1 MREPAVMLAH
11 SIRGWAQELHFFLM
25 DHGGAM
31 VRGYVMSPEDA
42 TAEKYDVLLVDD
54 ITSFLSTRLVSNLQ
68 RSGIRVI
75 GVYDSADVAGTGKQ
89 RLLELGVDEAL
100 ADTTPPAEFVETI
113 ARISGP
119 TIGAEDPELNGL
131 FEAISAKTKVRG
143 PIDHDAGVRRTRRG
157 YVVAVAAAVGGAGA
171 TEVAVQLSVALRM
184 RNLATAL
191 VDADEQ
197 APSVAQR
204 LGLALHPN
212 IRTAVDAVHHGTG
225 ALGATLTELP
235 AVGIR
240 VLSGL
245 PNPRDWFELR
255 SGEVVEVL
263 AELAKTHPYVVANVG
278 PRIEDLPETGGPARF
293 SVTRATLSLSDIV
306 VLVGTSTPVGVTR
319 IIDWLADGRSL
330 ITGKPLHIV
339 LNQHPASSFVASE
352 VEAEL
357 RRTVTPQ
364 SITVA
369 PFDKR
374 VTRAAW
380 DGGFVMRGP
389 FSKAIAKLS
398 QAVPSYAEAKP

>member
-42 TAEKYDVLLVDD
+42 LGDKYDVLLVDD
-54 ITSFLSTRLVSNLQ
+54 VTSFLSTRLVSKLQ

-75 GVYDSADVAGTGKQ
+75 GVYETADPGGTGKQ

-100 ADTTPPAEFVETI
+100 ADTTPPAEFVEAI
-113 ARISGP
+113 ARVAGP
-119 TIGAEDPELNGL
+119 MIIDDPELRGL
-131 FEAISAKTKVRG
+131 MDSVRAESAAAG
-143 PIDHDAGVRRTRRG
+143 PVDHDALSRRRRRG
-157 YVVAVAAAVGGAGA
+157 YVIAVAAATGGAGA
-171 TEVAVQLSVALRM
+171 TEVAIQ
-184 RNLATAL
+184 LATAL
-191 VDADEQ
+191 RNRGQSTVLVDTDEQ

-225 ALGATLTELP
+225 ALAGTLRP
-235 AVGIR
+235 IPIAGIS

-255 SGEVVEVL
+255 SGEVAEVL
-263 AELAKTHPYVVANVG
+263 AELASTHPYVVANVG
-278 PRIEDLPETGGPARF
+278 PRLEDLPETGGPARF
-293 SVTRATLSLSDIV
+293 SVTRATLSMADIV
-306 VLVGTSTPVGVTR
+306 VLVGATTPVGVTR
-319 IIDWLADGRSL
+319 IVDWLADGRSL
-330 ITGKPLHIV
+330 IAGKPLHIV
-339 LNQHPASSFVASE
+339 LNQHQHGPFVASE
-352 VEAEL
+352 VEVEL
-357 RRTVTPQ
+357 RRSLAPQ

-374 VTRAAW
+374 VPRASW
-380 DGGFVMRGP
+380 DGQLVPPGP
-389 FSKAIAKLS
+389 FAKAVNKLAA
-398 QAVPSYAEAKP
+398 AVPVFAEVTE

>member
-42 TAEKYDVLLVDD
+42 SNEQYDVLVVDD
-54 ITSFLSTRLVSNLQ
+54 VTSFLSNRLVDNLQ
-68 RSGIRVI
+68 RAGIRII
-75 GVYDSADVAGTGKQ
+75 GVYDATDPGGAGKQ

-100 ADTTPPAEFVETI
+100 ADTTPPAEFVEAI
-113 ARISGP
+113 ARIAGP
-119 TIGAEDPELNGL
+119 LTLEDAELTGL
-131 FEAISAKTKVRG
+131 FDAIVTGSAPAVAVDREV
-143 PIDHDAGVRRTRRG
+143 PSRNHRRG
-157 YVVAVAAAVGGAGA
+157 YVTAVAAATGGAGA
-171 TEVAVQLSVALRM
+171 TEIAVALAAQLRK
-184 RNLATAL
+184 RDQATVL
-191 VDADEQ
+191 IDADEQ

-204 LGLALHPN
+204 LGLGLHPN

-225 ALGATLTELP
+225 ALAATITKIP
-235 AVGIR
+235 VAGIG

-263 AELAKTHPYVVANVG
+263 GELATSHPYVVANVG

-293 SVTRATLSLSDIV
+293 SVTRATLSLADIV
-306 VLVGTSTPVGVTR
+306 VLVGSATPIGITR
-319 IIDWLADGRSL
+319 VVDWLADGRSL
-330 ITGKPLHIV
+330 ITGKPLHLV
-339 LNQHPASSFVASE
+339 LNQHPGSSFVSSE
-352 VEAEL
+352 IEAEV
-357 RRTVTPQ
+357 RRTVAPQ
-364 SITVA
+364 SITVV

-380 DGGFVMRGP
+380 DGDLVPRGP
-389 FSKAIAKLS
+389 FTRSVGKLA
-398 QAVPSYAEAKP
+398 QLIPAFDGVRR